1 MSACSSLGPL
11 LKDPEVKVL
20 DLKMLGIT
28 AQGVDIDVGLNVKNP
43 NPLPLNLDSVDYAL
57 SLSGEK
63 VTEGTFEKGINIP
76 ANGEG
81 VVRIPLKFQFQS
93 VGNLLSGF
101 INRSFKKD
109 YELTGS
115 VKLGIFSIPFV
126 KKGEIDLN
134 K

>member
-1 MSACSSLGPL
+1 MSACSSLGPI
-11 LKDPEVKVL
+11 LKDPEVKVT
-20 DLKMLGIT
+20 DLKLLGVT

-63 VTEGTFEKGINIP
+63 VTEGTFDKGIKIP

-81 VVRIPLKFQFQS
+81 VVRIPLKFQFKS
-93 VGNLLSGF
+93 VGNLLSGLF
-101 INRSFKKD
+101 NRSFKKD
-109 YELTGS
+109 YELAGS